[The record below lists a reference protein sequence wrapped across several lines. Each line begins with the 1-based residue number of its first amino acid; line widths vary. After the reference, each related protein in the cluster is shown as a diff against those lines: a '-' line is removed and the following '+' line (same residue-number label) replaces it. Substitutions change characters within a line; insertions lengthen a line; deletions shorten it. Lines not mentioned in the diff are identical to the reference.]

1 MTELSI
7 GISAFLA
14 TYFIHS
20 SIFIVLV
27 LLAIRFRKVQSDL
40 LGEWLLKGTFVM
52 GLFTAGLQTSGLIQ
66 IPKLSDYGW
75 NLSVPQSQ
83 QTTQPA
89 VTTPKDK
96 NSHTQKSG
104 QAAHPPTTQS
114 PLGYTEINSAN
125 PAEGKLAWM
134 PLLAWGWMLGA
145 VSILLLKARQ
155 IRILRH
161 TLEQREPL
169 TDTHITTAF
178 AALKPKTG
186 IKRPVALTQSDCLD
200 SPIALSRHE
209 IVMPQDFAENHPQ
222 EHIMAALAH
231 ELAHIKRA
239 DNLWLNFSNGL
250 QSILFFQPLNRLIT
264 DHIYQ
269 LAEQRSDALA
279 ARWTGNPR
287 ALAETLSAVAERK
300 HFVHS
305 TTWVPAMTSKKSNL
319 LSRVENLIL
328 HRNKKTASVSLFFS
342 ALVCAVV
349 LMATPAIT
357 IENASAEGQ
366 HQSHS
371 TEISIQDDGH
381 KNMSITSRSDDL
393 HFKLK
398 TKLRGDLRFDEN
410 ETQIISFPA
419 HSSFDLTYDDRTDK
433 HRLRIK
439 SGSGDPQY
447 TYYFNG
453 DKQAYDADAQA
464 WFASVIPEILRKTGL
479 DAYARVHR
487 IRESNGVEAVLD
499 EIDLIDSDHVKSL
512 YLKHLFEQTQLDDA
526 QLTRAIRQTEDIRS
540 DFEQA
545 NTLTRLVKSQQLQ
558 GEDLWQQA
566 IEATE
571 EIQSDFEQAKTLIY
585 FSDHLPQTPNI
596 HEAFFAASD
605 NIQSDFEMRKTFSHY
620 LKNKPD
626 QSINLINMFAAAKR
640 IQSDFELSQLLI
652 SAKDQ
657 MTQSPELFNAYID
670 LAETIQS
677 DFEMRKTYAHLLKHN
692 IDQANL
698 KRMIHSAEDEIA
710 SDFELAALLVEVME
724 RYSLDDE
731 LANAVRDAT
740 NSIQSDFERDRV
752 IRSLFDQS

>member
-1 MTELSI
+1 MTEFSMT
-7 GISAFLA
+7 ISAFLA

-20 SIFIVLV
+20 TVFIVLV
-27 LLAIRFRKVQSDL
+27 LVAIKLRKVQSDL
-40 LGEWLLKGTFVM
+40 LGELLLKGAFVI
-52 GLFTAGLQTSGLIQ
+52 GLFTAGLQTSGLVQ
-66 IPKLSDYGW
+66 IPQLSDYGW
-75 NLSVPQSQ
+75 NLSLPQS
-83 QTTQPA
+83 TLATQPA
-89 VTTPKDK
+89 SQPHDQVGHGQQTPKVV
-96 NSHTQKSG
+96 Q
-104 QAAHPPTTQS
+104 
-114 PLGYTEINSAN
+114 NSAQKTYL
-125 PAEGKLAWM
+125 PQPSYEPEKIIESGFSWLQ
-134 PLLAWGWMLGA
+134 LLTWGWLFGA
-145 VSILLLKARQ
+145 LLTLILKARQ
-155 IRILRH
+155 FRFLKQ
-161 TLEQREPL
+161 TLHHRYPL
-169 TDTHITTAF
+169 TDAEIIDGF
-178 AALKPKTG
+178 AQLKPKTG

-209 IVMPQDFAENHPQ
+209 IVMPEGFAENHSK
-222 EHIMAALAH
+222 EHIIAALAH

-239 DNLWLNFSNGL
+239 DNLWLNFSNAL
-250 QSILFFQPLNRLIT
+250 QSLLFFQPLNRLIT

-328 HRNKKTASVSLFFS
+328 NRNKKTASVSLFVS

-366 HQSHS
+366 HQRHM
-371 TEISIQDDGH
+371 TEISIEDNGH

-398 TKLRGDLRFDEN
+398 TKLRGDLRFDED
-410 ETQIISFPA
+410 ETRIISFPT
-419 HSSFDLTYDDRTDK
+419 HSSFDLTYDDHSEK

-439 SGSGDPQY
+439 SGSGDPVY
-447 TYYFNG
+447 TYYYDG
-453 DKQAYDADAQA
+453 DKQPYDADAQA

-487 IRESNGVEAVLD
+487 IHESRGADAVLD
-499 EIDLIDSDHVKSL
+499 EVDLITSDHVKSL
-512 YLKHLFEQTQLDDA
+512 YLKHLFELTQLNDND
-526 QLTRAIRQTEDIRS
+526 LSRAITQTEDISS
-540 DFEQA
+540 DFEQS
-545 NTLTRLVKSQQLQ
+545 NTLNRLVKSQDLQ
-558 GEDLWQQA
+558 GENLWLEA

-571 EIQSDFEQAKTLIY
+571 EIQSDFEQAKTLMY
-585 FSDHLPQTPNI
+585 FSNHLPQTSNI

-605 NIQSDFEMRKTFSHY
+605 NIQSDFEMRKTFAHY

-657 MTQSPELFNAYID
+657 MTQSPELFDAYID

-677 DFEMRKTYAHLLKHN
+677 DFEMRKTYAQLLQHN
-692 IDQANL
+692 IDNANL
-698 KRMIHSAEDEIA
+698 KRMIISAENEIS
-710 SDFELAALLVEVME
+710 SDFELAGLLVEVMDQ
-724 RYSLDDE
+724 YNLDEE
-731 LANAVRDAT
+731 LVDTIKDAT
-740 NSIQSDFERDRV
+740 DSIQSDFERDRV
-752 IRSLFDQS
+752 IRGLFDQS